1 MYYKFRLAVELAMK
15 HIIVLFVAIL
25 KKTRGLLGFCC
36 GSDLMGLIACFSEKR
51 GRLLYNCGLELL

>member
-25 KKTRGLLGFCC
+25 KQTRRLLGFCC
-36 GSDLMGLIACFSEKR
+36 GSDLMASPVSQRKDADCSRTTQL
-51 GRLLYNCGLELL
+51 